1 MFFLHKFRK
10 LLDSALLA
18 GLLFIVSISGYA
30 TAASNKATIDTAVAA
45 FKTIG
50 TLRKQSPIDG
60 NAIAAAYAGALQT
73 LTQEVD
79 TDSGLALDS
88 NVLAAIDDIKAGNEA
103 FLAAQVI
110 DKSLQHAFFQTILN
124 RITSVRDGFDSG
136 STATLIQQWEEA
148 IAAFQAIKGTAARE
162 NRIISA
168 DRQSI
173 EAGSNPA
180 LDVAITE
187 SFARGKTALNKTN
200 LAEDKITVAIERQVI
215 RISLARA
222 YYIGVLREV
231 TGILSNL
238 DDIEDAREAQKEG
251 EIFYRIIE
259 SFVSKDNPL
268 GNKLIKAQLT
278 GNITDVQADQ
288 MVSELNKG
296 FIGRVKSELAA
307 NETSVGSDRARAMEV
322 AEEALLYANVFLADL
337 EIRMNSATKSNM
349 ETALNALKTA
359 SSAGNATA
367 AAAARQTISTIL
379 SDYEDTLEVA
389 SYSKTNSTEIVI
401 DGAVSAFGE
410 IVKLRKIPP
419 VNSAAIAAQYAGD
432 LQQLTKFVDQVYG
445 LSIDQDILAAIEF
458 IKNGNQNAAL
468 DARAGQVIDKS
479 LQRVFALA
487 IYNRITLV
495 ADHFDDLTTDELT
508 LEWDRA
514 YAAFQAIIG
523 TAAKEEKMLSA
534 DKQKIKNGNNPDID
548 DQVTLAFIHGRQALS
563 KQNTADRIN
572 VAIARE
578 NIVIPLVRAF
588 LNRALHYT
596 GLIIDNR
603 DADVNKANE
612 VRVEGEFFYRIVE
625 GFVSQDNPS
634 GSNRVKA
641 SLTGNLANVVA
652 NENFIEINKGI
663 IGQVKRDLNLVK
675 SAVGADRNQ
684 AVLAAER
691 VSLYARIFLSDLEL
705 RLSSLQRVKMENA
718 LQDLKESSETG
729 DESKALVAQAAI
741 TEVISAYDT
750 KLN

>member
-401 DGAVSAFGE
+401 DGAVTAFKAIG
-410 IVKLRKIPP
+410 VLRKQFPID
-419 VNSAAIAAQYAGD
+419 SAAIAAEYEGD
-432 LQQLTKFVDQVYG
+432 LQQLTKI
-445 LSIDQDILAAIEF
+445 IDQFYETTIDADVLAAIEAL
-458 IKNGNQNAAL
+458 KNEAQSLRAAQ
-468 DARAGQVIDKS
+468 AIDKS
-479 LQRVFALA
+479 LQRVFALTL
-487 IYNRITLV
+487 YNRITLV
-495 ADHFDDLTTDELT
+495 HDLFDDLTMDELT

-514 YAAFQAIIG
+514 YAAYQAITG
-523 TAAKEEKMLSA
+523 TAGRENKVLSA
-534 DKQKIKNGNNPDID
+534 DKQTIKSGTNPDID

-563 KQNTADRIN
+563 KENADAHTQ
-572 VAIARE
+572 VALARE
-578 NIVIPLVRAF
+578 RIVIPLARSF
-588 LNRALHYT
+588 LIGVLR
-596 GLIIDNR
+596 
-603 DADVNKANE
+603 E
-612 VRVEGEFFYRIVE
+612 VEGIIKDRGSDVAAAQEKQTEGEYFYRIVE
-625 GFVSQDNPS
+625 GFISQDNPS
-634 GSNRVKA
+634 GSNRIKTQMVGD
-641 SLTGNLANVVA
+641 LTNVVA
-652 NENFIEINKGI
+652 DQVVSEISRGI
-663 IGQVKRDLNLVK
+663 IGQMNRNL
-675 SAVGADRNQ
+675 SQLEAVFGTDSHQ
-684 AVLAAER
+684 ARLAAER
-691 VSLYARIFLSDLEL
+691 VSLYADILLPDLEL
-705 RLSSLQRVKMENA
+705 RIGSSQRVQLENA
-718 LQDLKESSETG
+718 LQDLIEASESVNAT
-729 DESKALVAQAAI
+729 KALVARAVI

-750 KLN
+750 ELN